1 VPNITPA
8 RLSGWTQTDI
18 STMLATGQTPQE
30 GHVGSAMG
38 DVVANLSQLPQED
51 RDAIARY
58 IKALPARQ
66 TPHP

>member
-1 VPNITPA
+1 
-8 RLSGWTQTDI
+8 
-18 STMLATGQTPQE
+18 MLATGKKPQD
-30 GHVGSAMG
+30 GHVGSAMV